1 MQKLKGL
8 NKENQQIVNQLIDTA
23 QNSMNQLAAAAQ
35 EASTIANAPPDIP
48 PEQFNLQKGTACTPQ
63 GAVTGSGDQISASSV
78 ASSAV
83 TSAPVASESS
93 SSTSTAA
100 VSSASA

>member
-63 GAVTGSGDQISASSV
+63 GAVTGSGDQISAGSA

-93 SSTSTAA
+93 TSTAA